1 MSEYSNYFKCPKCP
15 STEIEELTKGTRVA
29 KVVGVTLDNG
39 LVCDLVTFISNDDA
53 VFYRCKKCHTV
64 LPFDTKGFVEFLRK
78 D

>member
-1 MSEYSNYFKCPKCP
+1 MSEYSNYFKCPKCI
-15 STEIEELTKGTRVA
+15 STEIEELTKGIRVA

-39 LVCDLVTFISNDDA
+39 LVTDLVTFIPNDDA

-64 LPFDTKGFVEFLRK
+64 LNFDTKGLVEFLRR

>member
-1 MSEYSNYFKCPKCP
+1 MSEYSNYFKCPKCS
-15 STEIEELTKGTRVA
+15 STEIEELTKGTRVT

-53 VFYRCKKCHTV
+53 VFYRCGRCHTV
-64 LPFDTKGFVEFLRK
+64 LSYDTKGLIDFLRK